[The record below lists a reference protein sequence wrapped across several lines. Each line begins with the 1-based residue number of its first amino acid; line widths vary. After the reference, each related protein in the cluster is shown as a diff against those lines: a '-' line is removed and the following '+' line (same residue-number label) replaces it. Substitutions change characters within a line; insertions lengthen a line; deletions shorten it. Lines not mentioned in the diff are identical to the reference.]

1 MSKIYNL
8 KKYLKE
14 QASLIRS
21 TKVELKAFQKKNGGY
36 DGGFFSTLKK
46 LSRNYRHHHIAY
58 SMLRGKAYEVIE
70 RPNTRILPNMDLI
83 QEIKDAYTKEDV
95 CASAAGSL

>member
-1 MSKIYNL
+1 MSNLYNL

-14 QASLIRS
+14 QATLIRS
-21 TKVELKAFQKKNGGY
+21 TKTELKAFQKENGGY

-46 LSRNYRHHHIAY
+46 LSWNFRHHHIAY

-70 RPNTRILPNMDLI
+70 RPNTKILPNMDLI
-83 QEIKDAYTKEDV
+83 EEIKGAYTEDV
-95 CASAAGSL
+95 CTSAT